1 MDVREQL
8 ERERLRLERLRE
20 RVETGGLGGNGFE
33 SDGLSELSS
42 ADQHP
47 ADVGTELFER
57 TKEQSILEQLE
68 AQAEDIRVALRKVDE
83 GTYGRCEDCGR
94 PIAKDRLTA
103 MPAARF
109 CLDDQARAERGAI

>member
-8 ERERLRLERLRE
+8 EREHQRLERLRE
-20 RVETGGLGGNGFE
+20 RVETGGLVGNGE
-33 SDGLSELSS
+33 SEGLSELSS

-83 GTYGRCEDCGR
+83 GTYGRCEACGR

-109 CLDDQARAERGAI
+109 CLDDQARAEREAI